1 MHFRHTAQML
11 TAGLAPSTPSW
22 RRASLIT
29 GLGLIGVLS
38 LLASTIVPADVAAE
52 AGIPELALRFLLLI
66 QPTVL
71 VVGAAILGDRLTRTT
86 WLQAP
91 FISGSR
97 TVSVR
102 SALIAALIGAVVVGV
117 VLAAYTWV
125 TTELAP
131 LTLVSGTSLS
141 LITAVLYGGITEEIL
156 IRWGLMGALVW
167 LFVKISKRP
176 TGERPSTL
184 IIATAILVSSLAF
197 ALLHLPALLTLGDP
211 TGVNIAAAMA
221 ANVIA
226 GLVFGTVFAARGL
239 EAAMGTH
246 AGAHVVGFALTSL
259 FIST

>member
-1 MHFRHTAQML
+1 MHYRHTSQMF
-11 TAGLAPSTPSW
+11 TAALAPSAPSW
-22 RRASLIT
+22 RRASLIA

-38 LLASTIVPADVAAE
+38 LLASTIVPADIATQ
-52 AGIPELALRFLLLI
+52 AGIPEQTLRFLLLI

-102 SALIAALIGAVVVGV
+102 SALEAALIGAVAGGV
-117 VLAAYTWV
+117 VLATYTWV

-131 LTLVSGTSLS
+131 LTLVSGTSLT
-141 LITAVLYGGITEEIL
+141 LITAVLYGGITEEVL

-167 LFVKISKRP
+167 IFVKISKRP
-176 TGERPSTL
+176 TGDRPSNA
-184 IIATAILVSSLAF
+184 IIAAAILVSSVAF

-211 TGVNIAAAMA
+211 TGTNIAAAMA

-226 GLVFGTVFAARGL
+226 GLVFGAVFAARGL
-239 EAAMGTH
+239 EAAMGAH
-246 AGAHVVGFALTSL
+246 AGAHLIGFALTSL
-259 FIST
+259 VIAT

>member
-1 MHFRHTAQML
+1 MHIRHTAQML

-22 RRASLIT
+22 RRVSLIA
-29 GLGLIGVLS
+29 GLGLIGVIS
-38 LLASTIVPADVAAE
+38 LLASTSVPADVAVE
-52 AGIPELALRFLLLI
+52 AGIPELTLRLLLLI
-66 QPTVL
+66 QPAVL

-97 TVSVR
+97 TVPLR
-102 SALIAALIGAVVVGV
+102 SALIAALIGAVAVGV
-117 VLAAYTWV
+117 VLAVYTWV

-167 LFVKISKRP
+167 IFIKISRRP
-176 TGERPSTL
+176 TGERPSST
-184 IIATAILVSSLAF
+184 IIVSAIVVSSAAF

-211 TGVNIAAAMA
+211 TAVNIAAAMA

-226 GLVFGTVFAARGL
+226 GLVFGSVFAARGL
-239 EAAMGTH
+239 EAAMGAH
-246 AGAHVVGFALTSL
+246 AGAHMVGAALTFALPL
-259 FIST
+259 G